1 MTRTADRIRA
11 FVAAGVGSLLALCG
25 ALLTWLFHARYL
37 KHADCIA
44 AAQSSCIVEYPDGSV
59 DNLTGGGFVWGLL
72 AVPFWIAA
80 LLFLARAW
88 RA

>member
-1 MTRTADRIRA
+1 MSGAADRMKA
-11 FVAAGVGSLLALCG
+11 VAAATIGGALALV
-25 ALLTWLFHARYL
+25 ATLLTWLFYVRYW
-37 KHADCIA
+37 KYADCIA

-72 AVPFWIAA
+72 AAPFWLAA
-80 LLFLARAW
+80 ALFLARFR

>member
-1 MTRTADRIRA
+1 MSGAASKARSV
-11 FVAAGVGSLLALCG
+11 VAAATGGALALVA
-25 ALLTWLFHARYL
+25 ALLSWLFYVRYW
-37 KHADCIA
+37 KYADCIA

-72 AVPFWIAA
+72 AVPFWLAA
-80 LLFLARAW
+80 ALFLARVR

>member
-1 MTRTADRIRA
+1 MSGTAQKIRA
-11 FVAAGVGSLLALCG
+11 FVAAGVGGSLALAG
-25 ALLTWLFHARYL
+25 ALLTWLFYARYL
-37 KHADCIA
+37 KYSDCIA

-72 AVPFWIAA
+72 AVPFWVAA
-80 LLFLARAW
+80 LFFLARAV

>member
-1 MTRTADRIRA
+1 MSGAAGKARS
-11 FVAAGVGSLLALCG
+11 VAAATIGGALALVA
-25 ALLTWLFHARYL
+25 ALLSWLFYVRYW
-37 KHADCIA
+37 KYADCIA

-72 AVPFWIAA
+72 AVPFWLAA
-80 LLFLARAW
+80 ALFLARVR